1 MHRVIAMLLLAAEAV
16 RSQTCTPEGQQVIST
31 VAGDGSMGTA
41 DGAGAAARAGNF
53 GAKKTRTLSD
63 LIMSPLSPVEIST
76 QLLSR
81 SRR

>member
-41 DGAGAAARAGNF
+41 DGAGAAARFKIPQGL
-53 GAKKTRTLSD
+53 GA
-63 LIMSPLSPVEIST
+63 T
-76 QLLSR
+76 QGATDI
-81 SRR
+81 